1 VPGRFDRRGKWLF
14 DVAHN
19 PDSMRALTAALTET
33 TLPRPL
39 HALVSILGDKE
50 WAEMLV
56 ELDRAIDAGVL
67 TIAPSAD
74 TRKWD
79 LGWLERWLEDP
90 ARPVARARWR
100 LVPDFQQ
107 ALGEVQVGAG
117 TVLVTGSFHTVGDVM
132 ETMGLA
138 TDY

>member
-1 VPGRFDRRGKWLF
+1 M
-14 DVAHN
+14 AHN
-19 PDSMRALTAALTET
+19 PDSMRALTAALAEAA
-33 TLPRPL
+33 LPRPI
-39 HALVSILGDKE
+39 HALVSIRGDKE

-56 ELDRAIDAGVL
+56 ELDRAIDVGVL

-90 ARPVARARWR
+90 ARPAARARWR
-100 LVPDFQQ
+100 LVPDFEQ
-107 ALGEVQVGAG
+107 ALREVQDGAG

-132 ETMGLA
+132 EAVGVALEG
-138 TDY
+138 